1 MFPEIG
7 DIWMDKDD
15 GQTLLFLTEPRL
27 VDDYI
32 YAQTLNLSD
41 GYISN
46 RTFSYDEKS
55 GGMSEWWQK
64 VG

>member
-15 GQTLLFLTEPRL
+15 GQTILFLTEPCL
-27 VDDYI
+27 VEEYI
-32 YAQTLNLSD
+32 YVKVLDLKN
-41 GYISN
+41 GVISEP
-46 RTFSYDEKS
+46 RFMYDEKS
-55 GGMSEWWQK
+55 GGMSEWWIK